1 MTHFE
6 VRKKFLQ
13 FFKRHHHTVLP
24 SIGLTLDNDPSLLF
38 VNAGM
43 NQFKNVFLGLT
54 PPVSKNIVTIQKCF
68 RVGGKHNDLEEVG
81 STPLHHTFF
90 EMMGNFSF
98 GGYFKEQAIQ
108 MAWEFLTQELK
119 IPKEHLWITVHQEDK
134 KSYKTWNEQE
144 KIPENKIY
152 KLGDKDNFWQ
162 MGETGPCG
170 YCSEIHYYKGKNKN
184 PDPSQFMEI
193 WNLVFMEFNLDKNG
207 KKEKLPL
214 PCVDTGLGV
223 ERLCSILQNKTNNYH
238 SDLFSEIIQEIE
250 KHCNFKYKTE
260 RTAHETNLTLSQDSK
275 QKNSNETNLSH
286 LQDSTKKNSSE
297 TNLSHLQ
304 DSTKKNSSET
314 NLSHLQDSTKKN
326 SSETGLSLSQNSKQQ
341 NSSETDLALLQAD
354 RQKAFHVIADHSRAI
369 SLLIADSVRPGNQK
383 EGYVLRRIIRRS
395 LYYSQ
400 KLLDQTEERGK
411 NDQKLETLLLVGT
424 KKAIQLMEQT
434 AQDLGKHF
442 VEYEK
447 YFEFL
452 ASDKDSVIKS
462 IVGESTSFSNSLKE
476 GEKKLEEFLQEEK
489 KKLKTSKN
497 KEAHKKIRLSEQ
509 KLWDLYSTYGFPMD
523 LTRLMAQERACDT
536 PTEKDMKNYID
547 HLSKKPEPSS
557 AKNNS
562 TQNKEEILK
571 DMYLSLKNKE
581 QNHISKTDS
590 ATHTQWTA
598 YKKDQESAS
607 ILQITQT
614 SQAKPSQREE
624 KLTAPSQ
631 LNNKTSIT
639 QDSEG
644 WIVLDKTC
652 FYPEGGGPI
661 GDKGWIETTTGKAL
675 IVDCQKYETMLAHK
689 VKVVSGELKTQQ
701 ELLLKVD
708 KDFRKQIAISHSSTH
723 LLNSALRS
731 LLGDSIRQ
739 AGSLVEPGHLRFDFT
754 FDRPLTKK
762 ELYQIEEKIQKNIT
776 QKEDVDSFYQSFPQA
791 QKEGALYLKGENYGQ
806 DQVRVIRIG
815 ESSSR
820 ELCGGIH
827 IKNTEEIEAFKIVSE
842 KGVQAGVRRISA
854 YTGALAKQWEE
865 LLIKENIN
873 LRKHL
878 KLPLPKKDLQKDYK
892 KFQTP
897 SLLKTKAN
905 QEEENKLFINRLEK
919 HEKEL
924 KTLKK
929 NIIHWDNSKE
939 TSIKK
944 EDSTSHSF
952 DFPSLI
958 QQMLMLAEWTSLSI
972 MKEKETHKFWED
984 KIKSNLLLNTESNDN
999 SFFEPLPDLL
1009 EKFKT
1014 KEQELKKWKAQWNK
1028 IKEKGLTKEKLLHQ
1042 AIDFELKGLKGKLL
1056 VVSFPIE
1063 DRKTLSGLSDSL
1075 LSVLSSGIL
1084 IVTGESE
1091 PKHPITISL
1100 TKDFQNILS
1109 AGTLLK
1115 KIVAPLCQGQGGGKV
1130 SFAQG
1135 SISNLSAF
1143 AKLKTTLVEKIKQDL
1158 L

>member
-6 VRKKFLQ
+6 VRKRFLK
-13 FFKRHHHTVLP
+13 FFKRHHHKVLP
-24 SIGLTLDNDPSLLF
+24 SIGLTLDHDPSLLF

-43 NQFKNVFLGLT
+43 NQFKNVFLGLS
-54 PPVSKNIVTIQKCF
+54 PPVSKNVVTLQKCL

-81 STPLHHTFF
+81 ATPLHHTFF

-108 MAWEFLTQELK
+108 LAWEFLTQELK
-119 IPKEHLWITVHQEDK
+119 ISEDHLWITVHHEDK
-134 KSYKTWNEQE
+134 ESYKIWNEQE

-193 WNLVFMEFNLDKNG
+193 WNLVFMEFNLDKHGN
-207 KKEKLPL
+207 KEKLPL

-223 ERLCSILQNKTNNYH
+223 ERLCSVLQNKTNNYH
-238 SDLFSEIIQEIE
+238 CDLFSEIIQELE
-250 KHCNFKYKTE
+250 KHCNFKYKPE
-260 RTAHETNLTLSQDSK
+260 LTALGTSLSHSQDNQ
-275 QKNSNETNLSH
+275 QKNSSETALSH
-286 LQDSTKKNSSE
+286 LQDNQQTASRE
-297 TNLSHLQ
+297 IALSH
-304 DSTKKNSSET
+304 S
-314 NLSHLQDSTKKN
+314 
-326 SSETGLSLSQNSKQQ
+326 
-341 NSSETDLALLQAD
+341 QAD
-354 RQKAFHVIADHSRAI
+354 IQKAFHVLADHSRAI

-400 KLLDQTEERGK
+400 KLLDKTEDTGK
-411 NDQKLETLLLVGT
+411 DDQKLETLLLVGT
-424 KKAIQLMEQT
+424 KKAIQLMEKT
-434 AQDLGKHF
+434 AQYLGKNF
-442 VEYEK
+442 AEYEK
-447 YFEFL
+447 YFHFL
-452 ASDKDSVIKS
+452 PSDKDSVIKS
-462 IVGESTSFSNSLKE
+462 IVGESSSFSHSLKE
-476 GEKKLEEFLQEEK
+476 GEKRLEEFLQEEK
-489 KKLKTSKN
+489 KKLKLSKN
-497 KEAHKKIRLSEQ
+497 KEANTKIRLSEQ
-509 KLWDLYSTYGFPMD
+509 KVWDLYSTYGFPMD

-536 PTEKDMKNYID
+536 PTEEEMKNYLD
-547 HLSKKPEPSS
+547 HLSQKTEHGL
-557 AKNNS
+557 AKNNT
-562 TQNKEEILK
+562 TQNKEERLK

-581 QNHISKTDS
+581 KSNTSKTDS
-590 ATHTQWTA
+590 GAKTQWTA
-598 YKKDQESAS
+598 YKKDKELAT
-607 ILQITQT
+607 ILKITQITQK
-614 SQAKPSQREE
+614 SNHIKQNQKKIAPPS
-624 KLTAPSQ
+624 S
-631 LNNKTSIT
+631 NNKTSIT
-639 QDSEG
+639 QNSEG
-644 WIVLDKTC
+644 WILLDKSC

-661 GDKGWIETTTGKAL
+661 GDKGWIETKTGKAL

-689 VKVVSGELKTQQ
+689 IKVVSGELKIQQ
-701 ELLLKVD
+701 EALLKVD

-762 ELYQIEEKIQKNIT
+762 ELYQIEEKIYQNIT
-776 QKEDVDSFYQSFPQA
+776 QKEEVDSFYQSFPQA

-827 IKNTEEIEAFKIVSE
+827 IKNTKEIEAFKIVSE

-854 YTGALAKQWEE
+854 YTGTLAQQWEA
-865 LLIKENIN
+865 LLLKENIN

-878 KLPLPKKDLQKDYK
+878 KLPLPKEDLQKDDL
-892 KFQTP
+892 QNP
-897 SLLKTKAN
+897 SLLKTKAGN
-905 QEEENKLFINRLEK
+905 EREENLFINRLES

-929 NIIHWDNSKE
+929 NIIHWDNTKE
-939 TSIKK
+939 TEEKTIKK
-944 EDSTSHSF
+944 EAVASHRF
-952 DFPSLI
+952 YFHSLI
-958 QQMLMLAEWTSLSI
+958 KQMVTLSEWTSLSL
-972 MKEKETHKFWED
+972 MKEKETHKFWEE
-984 KIKSNLLLNTESNDN
+984 KIKSKLHLNSDSKDTN
-999 SFFEPLPDLL
+999 FFEPLPDLL

-1028 IKEKGLTKEKLLHQ
+1028 IKEKGLTKEKLIQQ

-1084 IVTGESE
+1084 IVRGESE
-1091 PKHPITISL
+1091 PKHPITMSL
-1100 TKDFQNILS
+1100 TKDFQKILS

-1130 SFAQG
+1130 NFAQG
-1135 SISNLSAF
+1135 SISNLVAF
-1143 AKLKTTLVEKIKQDL
+1143 TKLKTTLLEKIKQDL
-1158 L
+1158 P